1 MCKFSF
7 KSPLFVQ
14 KAMGQVVI
22 RKSLLVSATRWASVR
37 YHEFDLNLMRMQYN
51 RHLGY
56 PANKIIR
63 QAYDIAHNLDL

>member
-1 MCKFSF
+1 MKIYVNFHLSCLFLF
-7 KSPLFVQ
+7 K
-14 KAMGQVVI
+14 KAVGLVFI
-22 RKSLLVSATRWASVR
+22 RESLLVSATGWASVR

-63 QAYDIAHNLDL
+63 